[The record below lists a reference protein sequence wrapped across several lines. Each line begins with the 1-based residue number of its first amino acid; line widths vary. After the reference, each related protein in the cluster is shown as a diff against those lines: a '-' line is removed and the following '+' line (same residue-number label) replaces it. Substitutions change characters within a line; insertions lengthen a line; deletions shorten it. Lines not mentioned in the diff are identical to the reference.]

1 MSRRRKARQYA
12 LQLLFRVDLT
22 KESVNKDTFNDFWK
36 DKKVSENIVSFTNEL
51 VNGTCSNLE
60 NIDSEIRA
68 TASHWS
74 LERISVV
81 DRSLLRLAVFE
92 LLYREDIPPLVSI
105 NEALEIAKKFSSM
118 ESVAFI
124 NGILDKIAKS
134 KAVA

>member
-22 KESVNKDTFNDFWK
+22 KESLNKDTFNDFWK
-36 DKKVSENIVSFTNEL
+36 DKKVSEDIVSFANEL
-51 VNGTCSNLE
+51 VNGTCNNQE
-60 NIDSEIRA
+60 NIDSEIRT

-92 LLYREDIPPLVSI
+92 LLYRDDIPPLVSI

-118 ESVAFI
+118 ESAAFI
-124 NGILDKIAKS
+124 NGILDKIAKG
-134 KAVA
+134 KVVA

>member
-22 KESVNKDTFNDFWK
+22 KESVNKDTFNDFWE
-36 DKKVSENIVSFTNEL
+36 DKKVPENIVSFANEL
-51 VNGTCSNLE
+51 VNGTCNNLE
-60 NIDSEIRA
+60 NIDNKIRA

-92 LLYREDIPPLVSI
+92 LLYRDDIPPLVSI